1 MTFKPEQI
9 EALKGPLDRKH
20 VKQRSQAGRQL
31 SYIESWQAIS
41 EANRIFGFDNWN
53 RETVVMAQL
62 GEPRL
67 VDGKNR
73 VAYMAKVRVA
83 VFTDDR
89 TIVREGTGYGS
100 GIDKDLGQ
108 AHESA
113 VKEAESDA
121 MKRALMTFG
130 NPFGLALYDKEQANV
145 SDGTTPA
152 AASAPVDD
160 GLPKV
165 KNAPGVSEARKWT
178 AGYIEELR
186 GVENKEQFVQ
196 LLYGAKTRFI
206 RMIQAYPGV
215 YEGPDGSG
223 LRGETMKISNIVD
236 ARSDFDTF
244 IKEVELMARETQ
256 QQAAE

>member
-1 MTFKPEQI
+1 MEQRMTFTPEQVS
-9 EALKGPLDRKH
+9 ALKAPLDARH
-20 VKQRSQAGRQL
+20 VKQREQAGRKL

-41 EANRIFGFDNWN
+41 EANRIFGFDGWN
-53 RETVVMAQL
+53 SVTHVEKLFDAYK
-62 GEPRL
+62 
-67 VDGKNR
+67 DAKDKWR
-73 VAYMAKVRVA
+73 VGYMAKVNVTVEVGDNA
-83 VFTDDR
+83 YVT
-89 TIVREGTGYGS
+89 REGVGYGS
-100 GIDKDLGQ
+100 GIDNDLGQ

-113 VKEAESDA
+113 LKEAESDA
-121 MKRALMTFG
+121 RKRALMTFG
-130 NPFGLALYDKEQANV
+130 NPFGLALYDKQQANV
-145 SDGTTPA
+145 TDANGTPKNEPA
-152 AASAPVDD
+152 DD

-178 AGYIEELR
+178 AGYIEEMR
-186 GVENKEQFVQ
+186 GVENKEAFIE

-244 IKEVELMARETQ
+244 IREVELMAKEQ
-256 QQAAE
+256 V

>member
-1 MTFKPEQI
+1 MTFTPEQVA
-9 EALKGPLDRKH
+9 ALKAPLDARH
-20 VKQRSQAGRQL
+20 VKQREQAGRKL

-53 RETVVMAQL
+53 SYTRTKKL
-62 GEPRL
+62 FEPYK
-67 VDGKNR
+67 DAKDKWR
-73 VAYMAKVRVA
+73 VGYMAKVTVS
-83 VFTDDR
+83 VGQ
-89 TIVREGTGYGS
+89 VQREGVGYGS
-100 GIDKDLGQ
+100 GIDNDLGQ

-113 VKEAESDA
+113 LKEAESDA
-121 MKRALMTFG
+121 RKRALMTFG
-130 NPFGLALYDKEQANV
+130 NPFGLALYDKQQANV
-145 SDGTTPA
+145 TDANGTPKNEPA
-152 AASAPVDD
+152 DD

-178 AGYIEELR
+178 AGYIEEMR
-186 GVENKEQFVQ
+186 GVENKEAFIE

-244 IKEVELMARETQ
+244 IQEVELMARETQ
-256 QQAAE
+256 AQAAE

>member
-1 MTFKPEQI
+1 MTFSPEQV
-9 EALKGPLDRKH
+9 ASLKAPLDRKH

-41 EANRIFGFDNWN
+41 EANRIFGFDGWS
-53 RETVVMAQL
+53 RETVDMRQL

-73 VAYMAKVRVA
+73 VAYMAKVRVN
-83 VFTDDR
+83 VYTPER
-89 TIVREGTGYGS
+89 TITREGTGYGS

-145 SDGTTPA
+145 SDG
-152 AASAPVDD
+152 SAPAPDD
-160 GLPKV
+160 GLPQV
-165 KNAPGVSEARKWT
+165 KNAKGVSEARKWT
-178 AGYIEELR
+178 KEYLDELR
-186 GVENKEQFVQ
+186 AVENKDAFIE
-196 LLYGAKTRFI
+196 LLYGAKVRWI

-223 LRGETMKISNIVD
+223 LRGEAMKISFIVD

-244 IKEVELMARETQ
+244 IREIELMAKETQ